1 MTLVAVT
8 VAVLLLG
15 VPLAVFGGLMIWDSE
30 RSTLDLRTSTVV
42 RAVERRLA
50 NNDELD
56 DAMLEPFVDGMV
68 NLEARIVVHDAAGN
82 RFAAGP
88 ELEGR
93 VLRTHQ
99 VTPSL
104 ATMRMEVDVSE
115 VQWMV
120 ARVVGLVVVAALLA
134 FGVSILVAR
143 AQARRLAAPLIYLAA
158 SAEQIGSGQVRPQL
172 RKSGIEEIDLVAA
185 ELTRTGERL
194 AARLAAERQFAA
206 DASHQLRTPLA
217 ALSMRL
223 EEIQAIA
230 KDPEVVEEA
239 RISLEQVERLTG
251 VVADLLRNSRKAGGG
266 TTEAVRLGELF
277 AQQAEEWT
285 PTFEAAGRSLQ
296 LAEASDL
303 TVLATPGALA
313 QVLSTLLENSLT
325 YGDGTTTV
333 DVKML
338 YNPVAG
344 AVGHAVAW
352 MFGADPKHRMN
363 DDLLRMKSYLETG
376 KIPRDASE
384 HGRMMP
390 RGTREPLQEPR
401 PLHYL
406 HDEALH
412 ALPELLEKL
421 EISRPLLVGHSDG
434 ATIALLY
441 AAQQERPLEGA
452 VAIAPHV
459 FVEDVS
465 IEGIRRAG
473 EAFRGGG
480 LAEWIGGY
488 LDGIGGWPVILV
500 IALMTTVIIFF
511 TELAS
516 NSATAAAFLPILASV
531 MIGIGENPLLVAI
544 PVAIA
549 ASCALM
555 LPVATP
561 PNAIVYGS
569 GVMTIPQMARAGF
582 LLNLACIV
590 VITALTYTLV
600 VFLFGIEF
608 GVVPEWATSAVG
620 GGM

>member
-15 VPLAVFGGLMIWDSE
+15 VPLAIFGGLMIWDSE

-56 DAMLEPFVDGMV
+56 DAMLEPFVDGVV

-93 VLRTHQ
+93 VLRSHQ

-104 ATMRMEVDVSE
+104 ATVRMEVDVAE
-115 VQWMV
+115 IQWMV

-223 EEIQAIA
+223 EEIQTIA

-251 VVADLLRNSRKAGGG
+251 VVADLLRNSRQAGGG
-266 TTEAVRLGELF
+266 TTEAVRLDELF

-296 LAEASDL
+296 LAEATNL
-303 TVLATPGALA
+303 AVLATPGALA
-313 QVLSTLLENSLT
+313 QVLSTLLENSLK
-325 YGDGTTTV
+325 YGDGATTV
-333 DVKML
+333 T
-338 YNPVAG
+338 A
-344 AVGHAVAW
+344 
-352 MFGADPKHRMN
+352 R
-363 DDLLRMKSYLETG
+363 SS
-376 KIPRDASE
+376 ASE
-384 HGRMMP
+384 QGVVIEVTDEGPGVSDELAPAIFDRDVTSGKGTGR
-390 RGTREPLQEPR
+390 
-401 PLHYL
+401 
-406 HDEALH
+406 
-412 ALPELLEKL
+412 
-421 EISRPLLVGHSDG
+421 
-434 ATIALLY
+434 
-441 AAQQERPLEGA
+441 
-452 VAIAPHV
+452 
-459 FVEDVS
+459 
-465 IEGIRRAG
+465 
-473 EAFRGGG
+473 G
-480 LAEWIGGY
+480 LALARDLVAADGGR
-488 LDGIGGWPVILV
+488 L
-500 IALMTTVIIFF
+500 
-511 TELAS
+511 ELAHRRPPVF
-516 NSATAAAFLPILASV
+516 AIFL
-531 MIGIGENPLLVAI
+531 
-544 PVAIA
+544 
-549 ASCALM
+549 
-555 LPVATP
+555 
-561 PNAIVYGS
+561 
-569 GVMTIPQMARAGF
+569 
-582 LLNLACIV
+582 
-590 VITALTYTLV
+590 
-600 VFLFGIEF
+600 
-608 GVVPEWATSAVG
+608 SAVPKAIDPSEVLPQG
-620 GGM
+620 ALVSMGRRRRRW